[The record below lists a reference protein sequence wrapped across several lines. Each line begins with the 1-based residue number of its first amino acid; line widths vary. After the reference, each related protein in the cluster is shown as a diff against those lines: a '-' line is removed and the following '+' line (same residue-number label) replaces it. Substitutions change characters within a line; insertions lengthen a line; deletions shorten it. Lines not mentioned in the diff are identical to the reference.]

1 MRKIISFM
9 HISLDGFVAGLN
21 GEMDWIKVDE
31 EIFDYVGTR
40 ISEGDTALYGRV
52 TYQMMENYWPT
63 AGDKPTATRHD
74 IEHSKWYSKVH
85 KVVLSKTM
93 KAAGLTNTKII
104 SDNLSDRIN
113 EIKQSRDGGNKDILL
128 FGSPTATHSL
138 IQLNLIDGYWLFA
151 NPIILGRGIP
161 LFVDIKDKIKLKLLT
176 TRQFTCGVTELNY
189 TVDSNNELLI
199 KVLAKAG
206 QYSKHLNN
214 LTGLEPVNS

>member
-9 HISLDGFVAGLN
+9 HISLDGFVAGPN

-31 EIFDYVGTR
+31 EIFDHVGKR

-52 TYQMMENYWPT
+52 TYEMMEGYWPT
-63 AGDKPTATRHD
+63 AGDKPAATRHD

-93 KAAGLTNTKII
+93 KDEGLPAGQTGLTNTKII
-104 SDNLSDRIN
+104 SENLSNGIN
-113 EIKQSRDGGNKDILL
+113 EIKQQGTKDILL

-138 IQLNLIDGYWLFA
+138 IQLNLIDGYWLFV
-151 NPIILGRGIP
+151 NPIVLGRGIP
-161 LFVDIKDKIKLKLLT
+161 LFADIKNRIKLKLLT

-189 TVDSNNELLI
+189 TVDKE
-199 KVLAKAG
+199 
-206 QYSKHLNN
+206 
-214 LTGLEPVNS
+214 